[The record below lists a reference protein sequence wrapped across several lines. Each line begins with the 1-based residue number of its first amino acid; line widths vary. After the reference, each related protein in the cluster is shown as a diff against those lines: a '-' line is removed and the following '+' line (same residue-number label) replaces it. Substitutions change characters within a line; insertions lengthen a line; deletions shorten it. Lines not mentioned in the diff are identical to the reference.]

1 MPTSIASAPRSP
13 VFISANPASS
23 DQSAKSAQGFGKAP
37 ITVLQIQAIDEQVVT
52 LLAKA
57 ATEQAGEVNTT
68 RPQAPGTPELRQA
81 DMPRLFKAAYQQ
93 AASSPG
99 NSQPKLTSDAVLLLL
114 TMQLSSVIGEE
125 NTRSLAKQLEAIKA
139 RLEARAASAV
149 ELAEAIRLAE
159 ALADAA
165 LGDVG
170 TAEGELAAAME
181 ALKKA
186 QAEVA
191 RLEQALA
198 DAPPEEQDAIRA
210 KLEAAKAEAAHAQ
223 GPVDAAYAKL
233 NTAML
238 AYNKALQNIEALHA
252 KAEAL
257 DPNLIAGDLQRNNGS
272 ASRDGVDY
280 LLALLQDLIAEN
292 NLRKF
297 TKETEFVQAA
307 MRAREADNT
316 RRAEE
321 YQREK
326 EKAEEAQKK
335 MGCIGKVIGW
345 VLTVAAVVAAPFTG
359 GASMAIAAI
368 GVGLAIG
375 QEFGF
380 DPLGKVLEP
389 VMKLVMELVQEVA
402 AVISTVLKAVG
413 VDAALVDKIKDVLA
427 MIAVAAMVVAI
438 AIVSKKVAGT
448 VAVQAITKA
457 VTKAVTEAVSKALP
471 NILKAAAHTVKDSVD
486 DVARKISEVAAKAI
500 KSDTSTLATRAGQA
514 TKAVHGLQLGNQVS
528 QGIGN
533 VVIAEMQLDV
543 AKLKAALSTGLLD
556 SQLLRE
562 LLQKILEQMLQAN
575 DLVESLFR
583 QSSSARAHRDDT
595 AKFITARIG
604 RA

>member
-1 MPTSIASAPRSP
+1 MNITAALGTTPHAFTGATSK
-13 VFISANPASS
+13 SS
-23 DQSAKSAQGFGKAP
+23 EAAAKSAAGFGAAQ
-37 ITVLQIQAIDEQVVT
+37 VQQIQAIDEQVIS

-57 ATEQAGEVNTT
+57 ASEQAGEVNTT
-68 RPQAPGTPELRQA
+68 KPQVPGKPELREA
-81 DMPRLFKAAYQQ
+81 NMPRLLKAAQQQ
-93 AASSPG
+93 AANAPG
-99 NSQPKLTSDAVLLLL
+99 NGQSTLNSDGVLLLL
-114 TMQLSSVIGEE
+114 TMQLANVIGEE
-125 NTRSLAKQLEAIKA
+125 NTRSLTAQLEAIKA
-139 RLEARAASAV
+139 RLAARAASAA

-159 ALADAA
+159 SLAEAA

-170 TAEGELAAAME
+170 AAEGELAAAME

-198 DAPPEEQDAIRA
+198 DALPEEQDAIRA
-210 KLEAAKAEAAHAQ
+210 QLEAAKAEAAKAQ

-233 NTAML
+233 NAAML
-238 AYNKALQNIEALHA
+238 AYNQALQDIAELNAE
-252 KAEAL
+252 AEAL
-257 DPNLIAGDLQRNNGS
+257 DPNLIGGDAQQSKAYSGRAGI
-272 ASRDGVDY
+272 DY
-280 LLALLQDLIAEN
+280 LLALLQELIAEN

-297 TKETEFVQAA
+297 TKETEYVQAA
-307 MRAREADNT
+307 LKAREAENLK
-316 RRAEE
+316 RAEE

-326 EKAEEAQKK
+326 EKAEQAQKK

-345 VLTVAAVVAAPFTG
+345 VMTVAAVVAAPFTG
-359 GASMAIAAI
+359 GASMALAAI
-368 GVGLAIG
+368 GLGLAIG

-389 VMKLVMELVQEVA
+389 VMKLMMKLVQEVA
-402 AVISTVLKAVG
+402 KVIGEALKAVG
-413 VDAALVDKIKDVLA
+413 VDAAIVDKIKDVLA

-438 AIVSKKVAGT
+438 AVVSKKLAST

-471 NILKAAAHTVKDSVD
+471 NILKAAAHTVKNSVD
-486 DVARKISEVAAKAI
+486 DVARKISEVTAKAI
-500 KSDTSTLATRAGQA
+500 KSDTSTLATRTGQA
-514 TKAVHGLQLGNQVS
+514 TKAMHGLQLANQTS

-533 VVIAEMQLDV
+533 VIIADMQVDV
-543 AKLKAALSTGLLD
+543 AKLKAALSLGLLD

-562 LLQKILEQMLQAN
+562 LIQKILEQMLQAN

-583 QSSSARAHRDDT
+583 QSSSARAQRDDT